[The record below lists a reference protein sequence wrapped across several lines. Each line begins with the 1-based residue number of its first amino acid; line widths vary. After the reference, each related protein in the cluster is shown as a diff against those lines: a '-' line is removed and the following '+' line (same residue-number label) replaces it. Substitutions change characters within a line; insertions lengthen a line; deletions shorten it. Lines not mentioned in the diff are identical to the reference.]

1 MLKLD
6 ERQERWELSTDI
18 VSFTDLL
25 LRWPYKGIINIAYE
39 LEPDIYGQ
47 VDKTSDC
54 LPLMIYLH
62 DDSIIGQDQLQRV
75 RILPVHINSVFTDI
89 LSNISNIVV
98 LRTVVER
105 LESKNIN
112 YQGKRQLNRDEN
124 TILLTTPEN
133 IRGVAVYTL
142 WAWKRAMK
150 QKDKI
155 KDTTYDL
162 NNGFWAEIF
171 TTTVKDWLQ
180 LLPESLASPS
190 SETKNSTAMTIA
202 EPTEKNMEAAKA
214 FVSQFRLRTPADRL
228 TALEAL
234 FDEGF
239 PRFENSFIGKILWPD
254 RTHVAAGTLKSNGSR
269 LYRELREKTGKAW

>member
-47 VDKTSDC
+47 VDKTSDS
-54 LPLMIYLH
+54 LPLMIYLRN
-62 DDSIIGQDQLQRV
+62 DSIIGQDRQQRV

-98 LRTVVER
+98 LRAVVER
-105 LESKNIN
+105 LERKNIN

-133 IRGVAVYTL
+133 IRDVAVYTL

-155 KDTTYDL
+155 KDVAYDL
-162 NNGFWAEIF
+162 NNDFWAEIF

-180 LLPESLASPS
+180 LLPEFQASSS
-190 SETKNSTAMTIA
+190 SEAKNSTAMIA
-202 EPTEKNMEAAKA
+202 ESTEKDAEAAKE
-214 FVSQFRLRTPADRL
+214 FVSQFQLRTKADRL
-228 TALEAL
+228 VALEAL
-234 FDEGF
+234 LDAGF
-239 PRFENSFIGKILWPD
+239 PRFENNFIGKIFWPD
-254 RTHVAAGTLKSNGSR
+254 RAHVAPETLKSYGNR
-269 LYRELREKTGKAW
+269 LYRQLREKTGKAW